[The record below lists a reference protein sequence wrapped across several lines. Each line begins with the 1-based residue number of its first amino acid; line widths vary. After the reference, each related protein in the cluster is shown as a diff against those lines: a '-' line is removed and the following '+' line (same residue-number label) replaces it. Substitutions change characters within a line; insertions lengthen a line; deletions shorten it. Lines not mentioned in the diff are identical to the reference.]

1 MTDAATVLDRLW
13 TEGVSTDDLPDIAAA
28 RTDEIDLRVDS
39 ELAVF
44 VAWLAADEA
53 NTAGID
59 GAITDRLTGDPAA
72 ELLILAVELRAAM
85 HRRDHAAIDLALAAI
100 DERLG
105 DATGDNRKVTARAAA
120 EIALAEAALYSQDL
134 ETASHC
140 LDPVSA
146 SGPTAFRIAALVR
159 HVTVA
164 LARPNLEV
172 ALTRA
177 RQALMLAKQANRK
190 LQSEQ
195 SQLLLGLVACLAGD
209 NETMRSTL
217 QPLLE
222 ENAGGPV
229 VPLLAAGLAG
239 PDEALARLGAGVD
252 IAPER
257 GDAAGYALCALVGAR
272 HHVAH
277 GRRPDALLAMSAVRV
292 RLGGHAPQ
300 VAAVL
305 DAELLAWRHAWGAS
319 AFAEA
324 ERAAIARLG

>member
-1 MTDAATVLDRLW
+1 MTTAAKVLERLW
-13 TEGVSTDDLPDIAAA
+13 AEGVSTDDLADIAAV
-28 RTDEIDLRVDS
+28 RVGDIDLRVDS

-105 DATGDNRKVTARAAA
+105 DAADTRRATARAAA

-164 LARPNLEV
+164 LARPDLK
-172 ALTRA
+172 AAQARA
-177 RQALMLAKQANRK
+177 DQALKLARDTKRMQQA
-190 LQSEQ
+190 EQ
-195 SQLLLGLVACLAGD
+195 AQLLLGLVACLAGD
-209 NETMRSTL
+209 AETMTSTL
-217 QPLLE
+217 KPMLE
-222 ENAGGPV
+222 ASAGGPV

-239 PDEALARLGAGVD
+239 PDEALALLGAGVN